1 MDWRIELNK
10 IYTVLEENNLKQ
22 LLQELQEAQLIGGT
36 GGEIFM
42 IMSSKLIE
50 IKKTNPTT
58 YSLIKTEADKIIN
71 YGIEIKYLQRERC
84 E

>member
-42 IMSSKLIE
+42 IMSNKLIE
-50 IKKTNPTT
+50 IKKTNPKT
-58 YSLIKTEADKIIN
+58 YSLIKTETDKIIN
-71 YGIEIKYLQRERC
+71 YGIEIKYLKRESC

>member
-50 IKKTNPTT
+50 INKKLS
-58 YSLIKTEADKIIN
+58 YKHIIKKLKLKK
-71 YGIEIKYLQRERC
+71 EIKELKKLL
-84 E
+84 